1 MKNDLSLLESLV
13 KATESIQAN
22 PQDAEAY
29 LTRAALLHA
38 MQRDEDALEDL
49 DYLIDELGRKVPA
62 AILLRGRIKMERGDK
77 VGAMEDVRMA
87 ASLDP
92 HLFDGLEG
100 TFETKES
107 GHC

>member
-22 PQDAEAY
+22 PLDAEAY

-49 DYLIDELGRKVPA
+49 DYLIYELGRKVPA
-62 AILLRGRIKMERGDK
+62 AILLRG
-77 VGAMEDVRMA
+77 AMEDVRMA
-87 ASLDP
+87 ASLNP